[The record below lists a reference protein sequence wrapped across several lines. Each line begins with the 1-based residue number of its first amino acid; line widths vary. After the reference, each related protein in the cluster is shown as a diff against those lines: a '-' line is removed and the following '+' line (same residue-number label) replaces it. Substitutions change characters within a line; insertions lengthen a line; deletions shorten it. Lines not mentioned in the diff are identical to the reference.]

1 MENNVEKEMLME
13 FFTKYIN
20 SRLKGEWKVKDWAF
34 SVSTD
39 GKYDL
44 ILRIDYMDD
53 FHSRDVFDI
62 IDNYDLMYITAL
74 QTKFNSCLQK
84 HLDEL
89 DRYRIERI
97 NAQWMK

>member
-74 QTKFNSCLQK
+74 QTTILGLLRTLSVCAITRNCFRMIGFWT
-84 HLDEL
+84 H
-89 DRYRIERI
+89 
-97 NAQWMK
+97 